1 MSEFPVIFTDL
12 DGTLLDHDTYS
23 AEEARSVL
31 GKVTALG
38 IPVIPVTSK
47 TFSEVVAFR
56 DSMSLTD
63 AFIVENGAAL
73 YVPMDSDIRCP
84 MGSKVFEGYWVR
96 EFGVKR
102 QALCDVLEALDMNG
116 TYQFRSLT
124 EMRTSEVAEVTG
136 LNLPSAQRAQQR
148 LYSETLDWRDSEAA
162 LTAFSEVLTG
172 IGFSVSQGG
181 RFVHLMGP
189 NNKGIAAQW
198 FQTLLKREMTPD
210 IATIAAGDA
219 PNDRE
224 LLEMAD
230 YALLMRN
237 SRGKPLRLQRTGPT
251 WLSDSA
257 GPMAWAKGISD
268 ILTSMGWNI

>member
-31 GKVTALG
+31 GKVTAQG

-84 MGSKVFEGYWVR
+84 IGSKVFEGYWVR

-116 TYQFRSLT
+116 TYHFKSLT

-162 LTAFSEVLTG
+162 LTAFSKVLTD

>member
-1 MSEFPVIFTDL
+1 M
-12 DGTLLDHDTYS
+12 DHDTYS

-31 GKVTALG
+31 EKVTAQG
-38 IPVIPVTSK
+38 IPVIPATSK
-47 TFSEVVAFR
+47 TYSEVVEFR
-56 DSMSLTD
+56 SSMNLTH

-73 YVPMDSDIRCP
+73 YVPIDTDIRCP
-84 MGSKVFEGYWVR
+84 MGSKLFEGYWVR

-116 TYQFRSLT
+116 TYQFKSLT
-124 EMRTSEVAEVTG
+124 DMRTSEVAEITG
-136 LNLPSAQRAQQR
+136 LDLASAQRAQHR
-148 LYSETLDWRDSEAA
+148 LYSETLDWRDSEEA
-162 LTAFSEVLTG
+162 LTIFSDLLTG

-189 NNKGIAAQW
+189 NNKGITAQW
-198 FQTLLKREMTPD
+198 FQALLKREVTPD
-210 IATIAAGDA
+210 VASIAAGDA

-237 SRGKPLRLQRTGPT
+237 ARGKPPELQRSGPT
-251 WLSDSA
+251 WLSDTA
-257 GPMAWAKGISD
+257 GPIAWAKGISD
-268 ILTSMGWNI
+268 ILTSMGWDI

>member
-1 MSEFPVIFTDL
+1 MKELPVIFTDL

-31 GKVTALG
+31 EKVTARG
-38 IPVIPVTSK
+38 IPVIPATSK
-47 TFSEVVAFR
+47 TCSEVLEFR
-56 DSMSLTD
+56 QSMNLKH

-73 YVPMDSDIRCP
+73 YVPVDSDIRCP
-84 MGSKVFEGYWVR
+84 MGSKLFDGFWVR

-102 QALCDVLEALDMNG
+102 QALCDVLEALDMSG
-116 TYQFRSLT
+116 TYRFKSLT
-124 EMRTSEVAEVTG
+124 DMRTAEVAEITG
-136 LNLPSAQRAQQR
+136 LNLSSAQRAQER
-148 LYSETLDWRDSEAA
+148 LYSETLDWRDTEQA
-162 LTAFSEVLTG
+162 LTTFSELLMD
-172 IGFSVSQGG
+172 IGFSVSRGG

-198 FQTLLKREMTPD
+198 FQALLKRELTPD
-210 IATIAAGDA
+210 VITIAAGDA

-237 SRGKPLRLQRTGPT
+237 ARGTPLQLQRSGPT

-257 GPMAWAKGISD
+257 GPTAWASGISD
-268 ILTSMGWNI
+268 ILMSMGWEI

>member
-1 MSEFPVIFTDL
+1 MSELPVIFTDL

-31 GKVTALG
+31 EKVTAQG
-38 IPVIPVTSK
+38 IPVIPATSK
-47 TFSEVVAFR
+47 TYSEVVEFR
-56 DSMSLTD
+56 SSMNLTH

-73 YVPMDSDIRCP
+73 YVPIDTDIRCP
-84 MGSKVFEGYWVR
+84 MGSKLFEGYWVR

-116 TYQFRSLT
+116 TYQFKSLT
-124 EMRTSEVAEVTG
+124 DMRTSEVAEITG
-136 LNLPSAQRAQQR
+136 LDLASAQRAQHR
-148 LYSETLDWRDSEAA
+148 LYSETLDWRDSEEA
-162 LTAFSEVLTG
+162 LTTFSDLLTG

-189 NNKGIAAQW
+189 NNKGITAQW
-198 FQTLLKREMTPD
+198 FQALLKRELTPD
-210 IATIAAGDA
+210 VASIAAGDA

-237 SRGKPLRLQRTGPT
+237 ARGKPLELQRSGPT

-257 GPMAWAKGISD
+257 GPIAWAKGISD
-268 ILTSMGWNI
+268 ILTSMGWDI

>member
-1 MSEFPVIFTDL
+1 MNTVPIIYTDL

-31 GKVTALG
+31 EKVTAQG
-38 IPVIPVTSK
+38 IPVIPATSK
-47 TFSEVVAFR
+47 TYSEVIQFR
-56 DSMSLTD
+56 ESMNLND

-73 YVPMDSDIRCP
+73 YVPVDNDIRCP
-84 MGSKVFEGYWVR
+84 MGSKLFDGYWVR

-102 QALCDVLEALDMNG
+102 QALCDVLEALDMHS
-116 TYQFRSLT
+116 TYQFKSLT
-124 EMRTSEVAEVTG
+124 EMRSAEVSNITG
-136 LNLPSAQRAQQR
+136 LDLASAQRAQQR
-148 LYSETLDWRDSEAA
+148 LYSETLDWRDSEEA
-162 LTAFSEVLTG
+162 LTKFSSTLTG

-189 NNKGIAAQW
+189 NNKGVAAQW
-198 FQTLLKREMTPD
+198 FQTLLKREMNPD
-210 IATIAAGDA
+210 VVAIAAGDA
-219 PNDRE
+219 PNDGE

-237 SRGKPLRLQRTGPT
+237 SRGTPLRLQRSGPT

-257 GPMAWAKGISD
+257 GPAAWAKGISE
-268 ILTSMGWNI
+268 ILTSMGWDI

>member
-23 AEEARSVL
+23 AEEARSVVE
-31 GKVTALG
+31 KVTAMG
-38 IPVIPVTSK
+38 IPVIPATSK
-47 TFSEVVAFR
+47 TYSEVVEFR
-56 DSMSLTD
+56 YSMNLTHG
-63 AFIVENGAAL
+63 FIVENGAAI
-73 YVPMDSDIRCP
+73 YVPMDNDIRCP
-84 MGSKVFEGYWVR
+84 MGSKLFEGYWVR

-116 TYQFRSLT
+116 TYQFKSLT
-124 EMRTSEVAEVTG
+124 DMRTSEVADITG
-136 LNLPSAQRAQQR
+136 LDLASAQRAQHR
-148 LYSETLDWRDSEAA
+148 LYSETLDWRDSEVA
-162 LTAFSEVLTG
+162 LTAFSDVLTG

-189 NNKGIAAQW
+189 NNKGIAAKW
-198 FQTLLKREMTPD
+198 FQALLKREVTPD
-210 IATIAAGDA
+210 VATIAAGDA

-237 SRGKPLRLQRTGPT
+237 ARGKPLKLQRSGPT

-257 GPMAWAKGISD
+257 GPIAWAKGIAD
-268 ILTSMGWNI
+268 ILTSMGWDI

>member
-1 MSEFPVIFTDL
+1 MNTVPIIYTDL

-31 GKVTALG
+31 EKVTAQG
-38 IPVIPVTSK
+38 IPVIPATSK
-47 TFSEVVAFR
+47 TYSEVIQFR
-56 DSMSLTD
+56 ESMNLND

-73 YVPMDSDIRCP
+73 YVPIDNDIRCP
-84 MGSKVFEGYWVR
+84 MGSKLFDGYWVR

-102 QALCDVLEALDMNG
+102 QALCDVLEALDMNS
-116 TYQFRSLT
+116 TYQFKSLT
-124 EMRTSEVAEVTG
+124 EMRSAEVSDITG
-136 LNLPSAQRAQQR
+136 LDLASAQRAQQR
-148 LYSETLDWRDSEAA
+148 LYSETLDWRDSEEA
-162 LTAFSEVLTG
+162 LTKFSSTLTG

-189 NNKGIAAQW
+189 NNKGVAAQW
-198 FQTLLKREMTPD
+198 FQTLLKREMNPD
-210 IATIAAGDA
+210 VVAIAAGDA
-219 PNDRE
+219 PNDGE

-237 SRGKPLRLQRTGPT
+237 SRGTPLRLQRSGPT

-257 GPMAWAKGISD
+257 GPVAWAKGISE
-268 ILTSMGWNI
+268 ILTSMGWDI

>member
-31 GKVTALG
+31 EKVTANG
-38 IPVIPVTSK
+38 IPVIPATSK
-47 TFSEVVAFR
+47 TYDEVVEFR
-56 DSMSLTD
+56 DSMNLTH

-73 YVPMDSDIRCP
+73 YVPMDTDIRCP
-84 MGSKVFEGYWVR
+84 MGSKLFEGYWVR

-116 TYQFRSLT
+116 SYQFKSLT
-124 EMRTSEVAEVTG
+124 DMRTSEVAAITG
-136 LNLPSAQRAQQR
+136 LDLASAQRAQHR

-162 LTAFSEVLTG
+162 LTTFSDVLTG

-198 FQTLLKREMTPD
+198 FQALLKREVTPD
-210 IATIAAGDA
+210 VATIAAGDA

-237 SRGKPLRLQRTGPT
+237 ARGKPLKLQRSGPM

-257 GPMAWAKGISD
+257 GPIAWVKGISD
-268 ILTSMGWNI
+268 ILTSMGWDI

>member
-1 MSEFPVIFTDL
+1 MTELPVIFTDL

-23 AEEARSVL
+23 AEEARSL
-31 GKVTALG
+31 LEKVTALG
-38 IPVIPVTSK
+38 VPVIPATSK
-47 TFSEVVAFR
+47 TYSEVIEFR
-56 DSMSLTD
+56 KLMNLPH

-73 YVPMDSDIRCP
+73 YVPIESDIRCP
-84 MGSKVFEGYWVR
+84 MGSKLFEGYWVR

-102 QALCDVLEALDMNG
+102 QALCDVLEALDMSG
-116 TYQFRSLT
+116 TYQFKSLT
-124 EMRTSEVAEVTG
+124 DMRSAEVAEITG
-136 LNLPSAQRAQQR
+136 LDLAAAQRAQQR
-148 LYSETLDWRDSEAA
+148 LYSETLDWRDSDQA
-162 LTAFSEVLTG
+162 LATFSHILTS

-189 NNKGIAAQW
+189 NNKGVAAQW
-198 FQTLLKREMTPD
+198 FQALLKRELSPD
-210 IATIAAGDA
+210 VTTIAAGDA

-237 SRGKPLRLQRTGPT
+237 ERGKPLQLQRSGPT

-257 GPMAWAKGISD
+257 GPSAWAKGISD
-268 ILTSMGWNI
+268 ILTSMGWDI